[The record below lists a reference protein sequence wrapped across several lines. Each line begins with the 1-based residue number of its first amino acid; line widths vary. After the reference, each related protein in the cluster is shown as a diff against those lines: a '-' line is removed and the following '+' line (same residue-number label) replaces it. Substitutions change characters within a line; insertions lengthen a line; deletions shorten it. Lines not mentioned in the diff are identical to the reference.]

1 MFSDYPLVMEQA
13 RARRIM
19 SVLGWGPSE
28 VARRYN
34 RLTGAHYDK
43 QQVHKQVS
51 GGRQVSDGLAAFL
64 KLSLRLAGAQRRF
77 ARLREHS
84 VSEASVAA
92 AAEFLL
98 RAARAFPELEPDE
111 IARSIVRRARDLDG
125 KD

>member
-1 MFSDYPLVMEQA
+1 MEQA

-34 RLTGAHYDK
+34 RLTGARYDK

-64 KLSLRLAGAQRRF
+64 KLSLRLAVAQRRL
-77 ARLREHS
+77 ARLRELS
-84 VSEASVAA
+84 LSEASVEASA
-92 AAEFLL
+92 SFLL
-98 RAARAFPELEPDE
+98 HAARSFPELAPDD

-125 KD
+125 KN